1 MLSANLTPTFRPA
14 VGANPQG
21 ELTSTTT
28 PAVGPLPTDVW
39 MIPLA
44 VVVGERMPATSEPDI
59 TALIGPVAAPTSAEM
74 RRPDTVMGSM
84 LALSA
89 PLVVTTKDVPAGPRV
104 TVAPSDPGAERTGVP
119 EKWTVDA
126 FALSVIVTTRVPPA
140 FANPLTL
147 LSVNVN
153 EAVPAD
159 EPPGRTL
166 PAEVTEVDASAGTAP
181 ITMTSPA
188 SSVAARP
195 KLTAR
200 LIWLPTS
207 GSLQLLD
214 LTLTDAAVGVVTAVV
229 RVRV

>member
-1 MLSANLTPTFRPA
+1 
-14 VGANPQG
+14 
-21 ELTSTTT
+21 
-28 PAVGPLPTDVW
+28 
-39 MIPLA
+39 
-44 VVVGERMPATSEPDI
+44 
-59 TALIGPVAAPTSAEM
+59 
-74 RRPDTVMGSM
+74 MGSM

-195 KLTAR
+195 KLTPR